1 MASTKSVTFAVLGD
15 GFVGKTSF
23 LKKFVGDEVNLD
35 YVPTTFDCHNVMVST
50 CPRNLPPR
58 WV

>member
-35 YVPTTFDCHNVMVST
+35 YAPTNFDCHNTTAST
-50 CPRNLPPR
+50 EIENLPPR
-58 WV
+58 FV